1 MENFVSRLCTMVVQV
16 EVTERSFDQ
25 SKAGKLRA
33 EPFQLRG
40 VPPITCG
47 LLTSED
53 TMFNEQ
59 KIIFLIVGCISIG
72 SSVGQGLEA
81 NLKWWNNAD
90 LRRQITTRSQ
100 GVEYVLGSALDLMV
114 ERLATEMDRRIL
126 ANNEQIENNEMKNW
140 IVMGSL
146 GLLMVVGMVV
156 MLATRKY
163 RMEKER
169 EMALLKRRFQE
180 VWGGRAD
187 NPLLGQL
194 DRNPAGGLA

>member
-1 MENFVSRLCTMVVQV
+1 MNTYLFLCKYFDNEECYIITKTAYGKFYITLTYTGVQV
-16 EVTERSFDQ
+16 GVIERSFDQ

-59 KIIFLIVGCISIG
+59 RIIFLIVGCISIG
-72 SSVGQGLEA
+72 CSVGQGLEA

-126 ANNEQIENNEMKNW
+126 ADKEQIESNGMKNW
-140 IVMGSL
+140 IRSE
-146 GLLMVVGMVV
+146 LLYHYIRIIY
-156 MLATRKY
+156 LRI
-163 RMEKER
+163 
-169 EMALLKRRFQE
+169 
-180 VWGGRAD
+180 
-187 NPLLGQL
+187 
-194 DRNPAGGLA
+194 